1 MTSLSSEV
9 VDLGRKRLFGHPASE
24 RSVSA
29 RVLVGP
35 QIISNQLRPICRMAS
50 GCHVCISLRSF
61 TSAAQDTTF
70 PIRSTPTLLHRFPA
84 QMNGRIVIALPLS
97 NDAQLFEAIVRRYSP
112 PPPPSPDPDHLWCD
126 FNLLLAGTDCR
137 MQECGVLLA
146 IAVVNQNHHLENIM
160 FLEGFAGD
168 GFTLFDNSTC

>member
-1 MTSLSSEV
+1 MRVASSSVCVFHYPDHQVLGSCGRRPFSSRMVLAMNDIIEFEV
-9 VDLGRKRLFGHPASE
+9 VDLCRKSLFGDPASQ

-97 NDAQLFEAIVRRYSP
+97 ND
-112 PPPPSPDPDHLWCD
+112 
-126 FNLLLAGTDCR
+126 
-137 MQECGVLLA
+137 
-146 IAVVNQNHHLENIM
+146 
-160 FLEGFAGD
+160 
-168 GFTLFDNSTC
+168 